1 MSADKVIVFNEGTG
15 TNDSQVKITTMEEI
29 VKSGSEILKALPMLI
44 MSTSPA
50 RAEDSSSEQVP
61 SRDP

>member
-15 TNDSQVKITTMEEI
+15 TNDSQTKITTMEEI